1 MNIGAT
7 DFSQLLECIP
17 TYQFQLC
24 VERYQ
29 GHRYVKDFAGWDQFL
44 GMTLAQHTHRESLRA
59 IGTCLRAQQP
69 KLYPMG
75 FRGSVSR
82 STLASANANRDGR
95 IYADFAQTRMGT
107 ARDLYRHEP
116 WGVELAQTVYVF
128 DSTTIDLGLTLFPW
142 AQFRRPKSAVKL
154 HTVLD
159 VRGHIPTSVY
169 VTPGEVPDGN
179 LLDELPPEAGSSY
192 LLERA
197 YLDFA
202 SRSITER
209 IYGPTFSASGGKC
222 HKTRFMT

>member
-1 MNIGAT
+1 
-7 DFSQLLECIP
+7 
-17 TYQFQLC
+17 
-24 VERYQ
+24 
-29 GHRYVKDFAGWDQFL
+29 
-44 GMTLAQHTHRESLRA
+44 
-59 IGTCLRAQQP
+59 
-69 KLYPMG
+69 
-75 FRGSVSR
+75 VSR